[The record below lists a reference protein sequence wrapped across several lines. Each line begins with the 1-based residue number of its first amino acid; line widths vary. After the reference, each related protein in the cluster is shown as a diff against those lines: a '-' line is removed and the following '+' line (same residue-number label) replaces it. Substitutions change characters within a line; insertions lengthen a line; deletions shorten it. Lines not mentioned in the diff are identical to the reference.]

1 LQVASDE
8 SRHAPPDRQAGELP
22 RQPVVLIDANRR
34 WAALDFAALW
44 QYRELFYF
52 LMWRDLKVRYKQ
64 TILGALWVVLQPVL
78 ITAIF
83 TIFLGK
89 LMRVPSDGI
98 PYPVFAYAS
107 LLLWTFVSNAILSSS
122 YSLVA
127 NAQIITRVYF
137 SRLLIPAAT
146 IYNLTCS
153 NPRRVA
159 RMERSA
165 IRDRPS
171 RIPLR
176 SMRATRHLRCPVGEC
191 ANEAIVQDPGA
202 RPRLLGFAALDLQ

>member
-1 LQVASDE
+1 MSTSLNDAKALISDVSPPAWYRQVPAE
-8 SRHAPPDRQAGELP
+8 
-22 RQPVVLIDANRR
+22 PVTRIRPSKS
-34 WAALDFAALW
+34 WEHLDFADLW
-44 QYRELFYF
+44 AQREVLYF

-122 YSLVA
+122 Y
-127 NAQIITRVYF
+127 
-137 SRLLIPAAT
+137 
-146 IYNLTCS
+146 
-153 NPRRVA
+153 
-159 RMERSA
+159 
-165 IRDRPS
+165 
-171 RIPLR
+171 
-176 SMRATRHLRCPVGEC
+176 
-191 ANEAIVQDPGA
+191 
-202 RPRLLGFAALDLQ
+202 